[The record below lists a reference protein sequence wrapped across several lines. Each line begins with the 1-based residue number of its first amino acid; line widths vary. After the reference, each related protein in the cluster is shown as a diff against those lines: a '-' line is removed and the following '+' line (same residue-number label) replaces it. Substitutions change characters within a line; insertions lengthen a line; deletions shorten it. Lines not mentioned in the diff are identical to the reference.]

1 MRILLFLLALAAQ
14 AHEIGTTRVT
24 VTFPDQKTYQVE
36 IVTDPQALAEKW
48 AGGEEEFFSRVS
60 LRFDGA
66 AVRPALWR
74 DGGTI
79 RLTGRVPDGATQLT
93 WRYGW
98 TFASYA
104 LTVGPNSVWLD
115 GGETSAPIALA
126 APAGG
131 HVVGQYLILGF
142 THILPLGWDH
152 VLFIF
157 GLYLTSTGRRSL
169 LAQVTAFTVAH
180 SITLGLSMFGLLRL
194 PPEIVEPV
202 IWISILYIFVEKFL
216 LGGPQSWRLA
226 LVFSFGLLHGMGFA
240 SVLTELGLP
249 RADFLTAL
257 VSFNL
262 GVEGAQLAIIGICCF
277 GEKQSANL
285 PFLDRWR
292 TAGGRAAA

>member
-1 MRILLFLLALAAQ
+1 MRSFLFFLALAAQ

-24 VTFPDQKTYQVE
+24 VTFPDPRSYQVE
-36 IVTDPQALAEKW
+36 IITDAQALAEKW
-48 AGGEEEFFSRVS
+48 TGGEEIFLSRVS
-60 LRFDGA
+60 LQFDGA
-66 AVRPALWR
+66 AVRPALWH

-79 RLTGRVPDGATQLT
+79 RLTGAVPDGATHFT
-93 WRYGW
+93 WSYGW

-115 GGETSAPIALA
+115 GGQKSEPLA
-126 APAGG
+126 FTAPARG
-131 HVVGQYLILGF
+131 HVVGQYLLLGF

-180 SITLGLSMFGLLRL
+180 SITLGLSMFGLIRL
-194 PPEIVEPV
+194 SPAIVEPV
-202 IWISILYIFVEKFL
+202 IWLSILYIFVEKFF

-226 LVFSFGLLHGMGFA
+226 LVFSFGLLHGLGFA

-249 RADFLTAL
+249 RADFLAAL
-257 VSFNL
+257 LSFNL
-262 GVEGAQLAIIGICCF
+262 GVEGAQLAVIGICYF
-277 GEKQSANL
+277 GEQQSANL